1 MENVHIWALR
11 PSIAIGHHGLDI
23 GGIFHV
29 SPDTITLL
37 IAHAGACVAAGPRPQ
52 RPGGLVEHSQVPT
65 NTYSLIQLQ
74 VWNLKCIFLLQGD
87 GGLLLLKSW
96 GRWSQTNRDIRLQVG

>member
-1 MENVHIWALR
+1 MFPLT
-11 PSIAIGHHGLDI
+11 PS
-23 GGIFHV
+23 
-29 SPDTITLL
+29 LL
-37 IAHAGACVAAGPRPQ
+37 IAHAGDCVAAGPRPE

-74 VWNLKCIFLLQGD
+74 VWNLKWIFLLQGD

>member
-11 PSIAIGHHGLDI
+11 PSIAIGHHGLVI

-37 IAHAGACVAAGPRPQ
+37 IAHAADIVAAGPRPQ

-65 NTYSLIQLQ
+65 NNQHIFSHQLQ
-74 VWNLKCIFLLQGD
+74 LWNLKWIVSPPG
-87 GGLLLLKSW
+87 
-96 GRWSQTNRDIRLQVG
+96 